1 MKERDSLHRFV
12 FEHLPMRGLVVHLD
26 AAWRAVLERAEYPEP
41 LRRVLGEAMAAAA
54 LLASTVKFQG
64 VLSLQIQGQGPVRLL
79 LVQCTSERTLR
90 GLVRWD
96 GPVEQARFGEL
107 MGDGTLLITIESGQ
121 RGEPYQGII
130 SLDQAKS
137 LGDALETYFDRSEQL
152 PTRLRLSADDRQAAG
167 LLLQRVPGESPDADA
182 WNRIQTLGA
191 TLQEDELLG
200 LDAQELLRRLFTEED
215 LRLFEAE
222 PVAFRCTCSRER
234 IGDMLRNL
242 GRDEVRDILVEQG
255 RVEVTCE
262 FCNQQYVFDRVDA
275 EGLFSEAPPPDL
287 PTTRH

>member
-41 LRRVLGEAMAAAA
+41 VRRVLGEAMAAAA
-54 LLASTVKFQG
+54 LLASTVKFEG
-64 VLSLQIQGQGPVRLL
+64 VLSLQIQGRGPVRLL
-79 LVQCTSERTLR
+79 LVQCTSEHTLR

-96 GPVEQARFGEL
+96 GPLERTGFKDL
-107 MGDGTLLITIESGQ
+107 MGDGTLLITIESGK
-121 RGEPYQGII
+121 RGEPYQGIV

-152 PTRLRLSADDRQAAG
+152 PTRLQLSADSRQAAG
-167 LLLQRVPGESPDADA
+167 LLLQRLPGESPDADA

-191 TLQEDELLG
+191 TLREDELLG
-200 LDAQELLRRLFTEED
+200 LDARDLLRRLFTEED
-215 LRLFEAE
+215 LRLFEAQ
-222 PVAFRCTCSRER
+222 PLAFRCTCSRER
-234 IGDMLRNL
+234 IGGMLRSL
-242 GRDEVRDILVEQG
+242 GQEEVRAILAEQG

-262 FCNQQYVFDRVDA
+262 FCGQRNVFDRVDA
-275 EGLFSEAPPPDL
+275 EGLFSGSPPPDL
-287 PTTRH
+287 PPTRH